1 MVDVAVAAR
10 RSPLQSLASATTWP
24 ELFAGN
30 SVSMREIPF
39 VSQVN
44 LRVDPASAAADR
56 VPRAIGVA
64 LPLTPNRVANA
75 SRWSALWLGP
85 DEWLVVGPDG
95 DAPAIEASLRE
106 ALGTDWGS
114 VVDVSANRTVIELSG
129 PAARM
134 VLAKG
139 CPLDLHPRQFGTGSC
154 AQSLLAKALVMLW
167 RRDDEPTYWIFVR
180 ASFAVYVA
188 EWLLDA
194 LVEFRSRA
202 QEHRN

>member
-1 MVDVAVAAR
+1 MVELAGR
-10 RSPLQSLASATTWP
+10 RTPLQSLTGVTKWP
-24 ELFAGN
+24 ELFSGDG
-30 SVSMREIPF
+30 VYVREVTF

-44 LRVDPASAAADR
+44 LRVDPTSSAADR
-56 VPRAIGVA
+56 IARAVGVA
-64 LPLTPNRVANA
+64 LPSTPNRVA
-75 SRWSALWLGP
+75 SGSCWSALWLGP

-95 DAPAIEASLRE
+95 DAPAIEACLRE

-114 VVDVSANRTVIELSG
+114 IVDVSANRTVIEVGG
-129 PAARM
+129 PAAPM

-154 AQSLLAKALVMLW
+154 AQSLLAKALVTLW
-167 RRDDEPTYWIFVR
+167 QRDNQPAYWIFVR

-194 LVEFRSRA
+194 LLEFRSHA
-202 QEHRN
+202 